1 MTNLY
6 LIRHGANDWLGKR
19 LPGWMPGLHLN
30 AVGRAQAERLAELLR
45 EAPIEA
51 IYASPLERT
60 METAAPLAAAKHLTI
75 LRRPDLRDVYPG
87 RWQGQ
92 PLASLRRRKQCP
104 LIAATPSLATFPEG
118 ESFTRAQ
125 NRVVG
130 ELERIRLEHSRPQA
144 SVAVFSHA
152 DIIMLAIAHYI
163 GLPLDLYRRLVIE
176 PASIS
181 LLHVHERS
189 ARLLQ
194 LNDTRAAQP
203 RLPG

>member
-1 MTNLY
+1 MTVLY

-30 AVGRAQAERLAELLR
+30 ALGRAQAERLAELLS
-45 EAPIEA
+45 EAPLQA
-51 IYASPLERT
+51 IYSSPLERT
-60 METAAPLAAAKHLTI
+60 METAAPLAAARHLPI
-75 LRRPDLRDVYPG
+75 QPRPDLRDVYPG

-92 PLASLRRRKQCP
+92 PLASLRRRKQWP
-104 LIAATPSLATFPEG
+104 VIATAPSLASFPDG
-118 ESFTRAQ
+118 ESFLQAQ

-130 ELERIRLEHSRPQA
+130 ELERIRLVHSQPQA

-163 GLPLDLYRRLVIE
+163 GLPLDQFRHLVIE

-181 LLHVHERS
+181 VLQVHDRS

-194 LNDTRAAQP
+194 LNDSRAAQT

>member
-1 MTNLY
+1 MTILY

-19 LPGWMPGLHLN
+19 LPGWLPGLHLN
-30 AVGRAQAERLAELLR
+30 AVGQAQAERLAELLS

-75 LRRPDLRDVYPG
+75 ARRPDLRDVYPG

-92 PLASLRRRKQCP
+92 LLSSLRRRKQWP
-104 LIAATPSLATFPEG
+104 VILATPSLASFPDG
-118 ESFTRAQ
+118 ESFAQAQ
-125 NRVVG
+125 NRVVS
-130 ELERIRLEHSRPQA
+130 ELERIRLEHSQPQEA
-144 SVAVFSHA
+144 VAVFSHA

-163 GLPLDLYRRLVIE
+163 GLPLDLFRHLVIE

-181 LLHVHERS
+181 VLHVHDRS

-194 LNDTRAAQP
+194 LNDTRAAQARP
-203 RLPG
+203 PG